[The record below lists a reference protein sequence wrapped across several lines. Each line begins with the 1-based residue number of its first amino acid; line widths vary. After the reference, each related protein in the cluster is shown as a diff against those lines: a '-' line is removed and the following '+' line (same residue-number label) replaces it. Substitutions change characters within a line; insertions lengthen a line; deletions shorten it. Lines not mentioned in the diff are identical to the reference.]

1 MSSARIVI
9 NPERHMAHL
18 FGDTGYAAN
27 IQAERLLNAA
37 ILDADI
43 RGDFAVYLSIVD
55 RYYADDVEASSEGC
69 ANVVTGKAALRSCVA
84 ACVAPLHVLAEAAG
98 LIASIRSEPISS
110 DSRDE
115 THSVWTLELTGV
127 TGHRCVLQW
136 RACRRWRDG
145 CVIAERHS
153 EIEQIGE
160 ALTADDRDM
169 RPLAR
174 GATDSFPKR

>member
-1 MSSARIVI
+1 MT
-9 NPERHMAHL
+9 HL
-18 FGDTGYAAN
+18 FSDTGYAAN
-27 IQAERLLNAA
+27 IRAERLLNAA

-43 RGDFAVYLSIVD
+43 REDFAVYLSIVD

-84 ACVAPLHVLAEAAG
+84 AFVAPLHVFAEVAG
-98 LIASIRSEPISS
+98 LIVSIQSEPIPS

-127 TGHRCVLQW
+127 TGHRCVLKW
-136 RACRRWRDG
+136 RAGRRWRDG

-160 ALTADDRDM
+160 TLTADDLDM

-174 GATDSFPKR
+174 SATDSFPKR